1 MFKPKVVSI
10 PRNVESTVQV
20 VSQLNAAH
28 PTRDFMNE
36 IASNSGQISIG
47 TNPSQVYKIER
58 GEPLFR
64 VIKNP
69 EYQFQPGRPLAVRAT
84 LNGIEDVKFTED
96 QIVLQNI
103 RVLGLSRK
111 THDGGES
118 IQNFADHPI
127 ILVQAVQSTKNKT
140 RTKIHVGDICQF
152 RLTTN
157 DSFLKLY
164 QSPRVSVGIIP
175 VSKAQH
181 SLKDVIN
188 ALLEETLANFILDFV
203 VFTLFFNTN
212 ARYDTNASR
221 PAKRHKPSMYDST
234 GAPGDSDTDQE
245 EQHSQVHQASDEFS
259 DSNPLDDAEFY
270 ILGDQT
276 PNIVVFG
283 SLTHQSG
290 EAATQPVPIGS
301 SSPQSGE
308 AATQTVPDGSSS
320 PQSVPAATP
329 APQGPTFGGLAAELT
344 PLMAQVSQN
353 ANTYI
358 VQNNIQN
365 SDEYFREIDEKISK
379 ALVPA
384 KLIHLLMPMFKASCS
399 DLLLAR
405 LSGVILRDG
414 NSGGRVD
421 IALNPTLKQL
431 FRF

>member
-20 VSQLNAAH
+20 VSQLNAVH

-36 IASNSGQISIG
+36 IASNSGEISIG

-245 EQHSQVHQASDEFS
+245 EQHSQVHSLSDEFAFGTLE
-259 DSNPLDDAEFY
+259 NGEFGEVVNQ
-270 ILGDQT
+270 LPQHV
-276 PNIVVFG
+276 PNV
-283 SLTHQSG
+283 SSSPQSG
-290 EAATQPVPIGS
+290 PAATQSMPIGS
-301 SSPQSGE
+301 SSPQS
-308 AATQTVPDGSSS
+308 VS
-320 PQSVPAATP
+320 AATP
-329 APQGPTFGGLAAELT
+329 APQWPTFGILAAQLI
-344 PLMAQVSQN
+344 PLMGQVSQN

-365 SDEYFREIDEKISK
+365 SDEYFREINETITK

>member
-10 PRNVESTVQV
+10 LRNVESTVQV

-36 IASNSGQISIG
+36 IASNSGEISIG
-47 TNPSQVYKIER
+47 TNPSKVYKIER

-234 GAPGDSDTDQE
+234 GAPGDSDLDQE
-245 EQHSQVHQASDEFS
+245 EQHSQVHQPSSEFPFS
-259 DSNPLDDAEFY
+259 DLGEDEFY
-270 ILGDQT
+270 ILGNQT
-276 PNIVVFG
+276 P
-283 SLTHQSG
+283 
-290 EAATQPVPIGS
+290 QP
-301 SSPQSGE
+301 
-308 AATQTVPDGSSS
+308 VPDGSSS

-329 APQGPTFGGLAAELT
+329 APQGPTFGGLAAQLI
-344 PLMAQVSQN
+344 PLMGEVSQN
-353 ANTYI
+353 ANTYLL
-358 VQNNIQN
+358 QKNIQN
-365 SDEYFREIDEKISK
+365 SADYFREIDEKISK

>member
-36 IASNSGQISIG
+36 IASNSGEISIG

-175 VSKAQH
+175 VSKAQD

-245 EQHSQVHQASDEFS
+245 EQPSQVHQPSDEFPYS
-259 DSNPLDDAEFY
+259 DLENGEFGEVVNQ
-270 ILGDQT
+270 LPQHV
-276 PNIVVFG
+276 PNG

-290 EAATQPVPIGS
+290 EAATQPVPDGS
-301 SSPQSGE
+301 SSPQSGP
-308 AATQTVPDGSSS
+308 AATQSMPDGSSS